1 MSFIVKTF
9 DGETFGIQ
17 RLSRKPRRSILRAG
31 HRIGV
36 MPDGRELV
44 EFNGEWIWLLRG
56 PSLAEILLV
65 ENLLSE
71 EKHGD

>member
-9 DGETFGIQ
+9 DGETFGTQ

-36 MPDGRELV
+36 LPDGRELM
-44 EFNGEWIWLLRG
+44 EFDGEWIWLMRG
-56 PSLAEILLV
+56 ASLAEILLV
-65 ENLLSE
+65 EKLLNE
-71 EKHGD
+71 